1 MDPILSKEFF
11 LSAEGEKLVKFA
23 DSDIQFDSNF
33 QLFMTTKDPNPDYLP
48 DVFIKTNVINF
59 TVTFEGL
66 ED

>member
-1 MDPILSKEFF
+1 
-11 LSAEGEKLVKFA
+11 
-23 DSDIQFDSNF
+23 
-33 QLFMTTKDPNPDYLP
+33 MTTKDPNPAYLP